1 MATPMDAKLL
11 KAVCNNLERLDGT
24 EITLT
29 VSILWWRWTFSRNG
43 ADLKNRENSNM
54 MVTLIEPLKTQ
65 SGVINRDECIN
76 LLMWCGIQSAVL
88 CCV

>member
-1 MATPMDAKLL
+1 MGPAMDAKLL

-29 VSILWWRWTFSRNG
+29 VSILCWRWTFSRNG

-54 MVTLIEPLKTQ
+54 MVEA
-65 SGVINRDECIN
+65 GVLNIKFSSVELVEKKLFNY
-76 LLMWCGIQSAVL
+76 
-88 CCV
+88 